1 MLSQLK
7 IRSDE
12 APTCQYAKC
21 LANSTGKANLSKTA
35 ILNWDIDQLLQTQ
48 PDEVKPLRR
57 PSTVLFKSCHYCFT
71 FYCSSVCREL
81 DWADH
86 KRSKCYYGNLSSLC
100 KRILTKIGRNVD
112 LRLELSRVARTAYLS
127 TAQRGFIWLNFN
139 DSLDAQMFMHRPLES
154 SHNLSNFFM
163 LFGSNLLPKY
173 VTVSNTFAFKKESA
187 EDWASSSVLEQ
198 LFNNYFDN
206 LNLTRDVEYQAPK
219 SNAEEFHSFNEMCS
233 KYDPLNEFLL
243 LVSISVNPQ
252 VIQFFYLKI
261 LLLKA
266 SQC

>member
-1 MLSQLK
+1 MISQLK
-7 IRSDE
+7 IRSAE
-12 APTCQYAKC
+12 APICQYAKC

-35 ILNWDIDQLLQTQ
+35 ILNWDIDQLLLTQ
-48 PDEVKPLRR
+48 QNPTEPDSQAKPVRR
-57 PSTVLFKSCHYCFT
+57 PSTVLFKSCHHCFT

-81 DWADH
+81 DWVEH

-112 LRLELSRVARTAYLS
+112 LRLELSKVARTAYLS

-154 SHNLSNFFM
+154 SHNLSNFLM

-173 VTVSNTFAFKKESA
+173 VTVSSTFAFKEST
-187 EDWASSSVLEQ
+187 ENSVLEQ
-198 LFNNYFDN
+198 LFNNYFDS
-206 LNLTRDVEYQAPK
+206 LNLTRDVEYQEPK
-219 SNAEEFHSFNEMCS
+219 SNAEEFHAFNELCS

-243 LVSISVNPQ
+243 LISISVNPQ
-252 VIQFFYLKI
+252 VIRLI
-261 LLLKA
+261 
-266 SQC
+266 